1 MKKNVSILGSTGS
14 IGLSS
19 LTIFSKKKN
28 LFSINIL
35 AANKNYKL
43 ICKQINQFKP
53 KIFIINDLKIF
64 KKVKTKFKSKKIVI
78 LNDIQSKKINF
89 KKSDITIAAIPGIA
103 GLSPTIEMIKKS
115 RKMLL
120 ANKESI
126 VCGWNLIKKTALKN
140 KTKIIPVDS
149 EHFSIMK
156 LLEKDKLKEIKK
168 IYLTASGGPFL
179 NFKVSELKKAKP
191 HEAIKH
197 PKWKMGKK
205 ISIDSATLMNKMF
218 ELIEAQK
225 LFSIPK
231 NKLDVIIHPESL
243 VHAII
248 ELQNGLYKFIYHD
261 TSMIIPLAN
270 AIFEDKLNI
279 EDFLKFKP
287 SSNKS
292 NIYKSLNFYKVNEK
306 IFPIIN
312 LKNRINEYNSTPI
325 IINAINE
332 ILVDQYLKKKL
343 PFVSFYKL
351 ILSVLN
357 DRNYKKYAIKE
368 PKDIEQILQIDKWS
382 RRTAYEK
389 IERKKNA

>member
-312 LKNRINEYNSTPI
+312 LKNRINEHNSTPI

-343 PFVSFYKL
+343 PFVSFYEL

>member
-14 IGLSS
+14 IGLNS

-43 ICKQINQFKP
+43 ICKQIVQFKP
-53 KIFIINDLKIF
+53 KIFIVNDLKTF
-64 KKVKTKFKSKKIVI
+64 KKVQKRFKSNKVVI
-78 LNDIQSKKINF
+78 LNNIENKKTNF
-89 KKSDITIAAIPGIA
+89 KKSDVTISAIPGIA
-103 GLSPTIEMIKKS
+103 GLHPTIEMIKKS
-115 RKMLL
+115 RKILL

-126 VCGWNLIKKTALKN
+126 VCGWSLIKKIASKN
-140 KTKIIPVDS
+140 KTKIVPIDS

-179 NFKVSELKKAKP
+179 NFKISRLKNVKP
-191 HEAIKH
+191 HQAIKH
-197 PKWKMGKK
+197 PKWKMGIK

-231 NKLDVIIHPESL
+231 DKLDVLIHPESL

-248 ELQNGLYKFIYHD
+248 ELQNGLYKFIYHE

-279 EDFLKFKP
+279 EDFLKSKP
-287 SSNKS
+287 SLNKN
-292 NIYKSLNFYKVNEK
+292 NIYKSLNFKKVNNK

-343 PFVSFYKL
+343 PFVSFYEL

-368 PKDIEQILQIDKWS
+368 PKNIEQILQIDKWS
-382 RRTAYEK
+382 RQITYEK